1 MPPSQRL
8 RWRHRT
14 AVILSAQSRSTS
26 ISSPSSVVKK
36 SSSMNS
42 EPGIWG
48 TLIHREA
55 AEVNGGPTRLDDQQ
69 FGSSGDLSIDHC
81 SLSIDG
87 NVDWQAIE
95 TRTNGTASSN
105 ATSQMV
111 WSAAYINAAILQDTY
126 SGGVIQSN
134 SRLYFEQDANWDTTA
149 VVGLVSG
156 NWQVVQRYVYS
167 PYGSITVLNADWST
181 PPACTQPMVSN
192 LYQGMTLDSATGLYY
207 ERNRNY
213 SPGLGT
219 WISQDPLQYIN
230 GANTYQFAMSNPVG
244 FIDPYGSVASAT
256 GTVTPSTTPGS
267 APGSGTASAT
277 ATTGP
282 VNTGISGV
290 SVSGSTTGTLNTNGS
305 YSGAVTATATA
316 KLSNGISASL
326 SATASSFGKLN
337 KNPAIPTLQEQIQ
350 AAIMAQLT
358 KNSSLSFICKYQPTN
373 HNYSIGPQSVVSG

>member
-1 MPPSQRL
+1 MLPGQR
-8 RWRHRT
+8 RRQRCR
-14 AVILSAQSRSTS
+14 AAGILPARRRYGTS
-26 ISSPSSVVKK
+26 ISSAASVVKFTDH
-36 SSSMNS
+36 
-42 EPGIWG
+42 G
-48 TLIHREA
+48 TLIA
-55 AEVNGGPTRLDDQQ
+55 DQKFETQ
-69 FGSSGDLSIDHC
+69 FGSSDDLFIIHY
-81 SLSIDG
+81 SL
-87 NVDWQAIE
+87 AIE
-95 TRTNGTASSN
+95 R
-105 ATSQMV
+105 
-111 WSAAYINAAILQDTY
+111 SA
-126 SGGVIQSN
+126 
-134 SRLYFEQDANWDTTA
+134 
-149 VVGLVSG
+149 
-156 NWQVVQRYVYS
+156 
-167 PYGSITVLNADWST
+167 
-181 PPACTQPMVSN
+181 
-192 LYQGMTLDSATGLYY
+192 
-207 ERNRNY
+207 RNRNY
-213 SPGLGT
+213 SPSLGR
-219 WISQDPLQYIN
+219 WINQDPAGYVN